1 MRSGSTIGDIRARNR
16 RRVLRIGLAVAA
28 LAGVGWL
35 GYDAGTGAGEA
46 RIEGLKRRIAELE
59 AETRASGQTVEEIRA
74 ALDRAGRDVRV
85 WRQRYEEEVP
95 RDREAGLWQ
104 LVKRK
109 LDEGVALERLS
120 GVIELVANERRC
132 DAQLT
137 ARRIIVRTRLH
148 GGSDTAAGFGQ
159 GRITV
164 LGDGQR
170 ARDAANNPHAWY
182 DPDLP
187 VTISFV
193 TIGGAT
199 EKVEGF
205 LPLHHSV
212 LVGEDEFRFTVAEG
226 TRSFASVTAQRCD
239 YP

>member
-16 RRVLRIGLAVAA
+16 RRILRIGLAVAA

-59 AETRASGQTVEEIRA
+59 AETRASGQAVEEIRA
-74 ALDRAGRDVRV
+74 ALDRAGGDVRV
-85 WRQRYEEEVP
+85 WRLRYEEEVP

-170 ARDAANNPHAWY
+170 ARD
-182 DPDLP
+182 
-187 VTISFV
+187 
-193 TIGGAT
+193 GR
-199 EKVEGF
+199 E
-205 LPLHHSV
+205 
-212 LVGEDEFRFTVAEG
+212 
-226 TRSFASVTAQRCD
+226 
-239 YP
+239 